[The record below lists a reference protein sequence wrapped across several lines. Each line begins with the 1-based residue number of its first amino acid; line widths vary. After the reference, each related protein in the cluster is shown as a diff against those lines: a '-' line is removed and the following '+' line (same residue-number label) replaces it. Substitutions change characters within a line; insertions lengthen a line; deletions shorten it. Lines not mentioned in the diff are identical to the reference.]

1 MVDAKRVVDFVDDPA
16 EELFIEGL
24 GEGVPDVEDLVFCAR
39 YDDSL
44 TWEGCTYWGPRLKS
58 RFFVEDIFKLV
69 FLCQN
74 CCIKNLL

>member
-39 YDDSL
+39 DDDSL
-44 TWEGCTYWGPRLKS
+44 TWEGCTY
-58 RFFVEDIFKLV
+58 
-69 FLCQN
+69 
-74 CCIKNLL
+74 